1 MLAYSV
7 YLPSLPACIIFP
19 IFSSL
24 AYAGVSPVVV
34 QKNPWTGRHPTELLL
49 LLLGFFLAFSGPLLL
64 LQSCIQS
71 YNPKWINE
79 LLELLTFGLI
89 LLPNPAWLDW
99 VN

>member
-1 MLAYSV
+1 M
-7 YLPSLPACIIFP
+7 IFP

-34 QKNPWTGRHPTELLL
+34 QKNPATGRHPTELL

-71 YNPKWINE
+71 YNPKWIYE

-89 LLPNPAWLDW
+89 LLSNPA
-99 VN
+99 